1 MPKGT
6 ELESGGGS
14 GSRLS
19 AARILALQH
28 QAPHCRTLIFA
39 VRISLARCF
48 EGPRYT
54 RSSEDR
60 TQNCLGNRKHG
71 SRNRESGI
79 GGEIEAE
86 IETQRASGQQS
97 LIWASLRPS
106 SPSHDATWKPWQS
119 ARRWRGSGRRAR
131 WWARMAVLLETAL
144 REPSAASRF
153 WSRPGEGPE
162 GLQKRQLG
170 RGKRAGRGA
179 ERMKGSRADW
189 RSAGVGDSLPCS
201 KAMCSNEDKYA

>member
-28 QAPHCRTLIFA
+28 QAPHCHTLIFA

-106 SPSHDATWKPWQS
+106 FPSHDATWKPWQS

-153 WSRPGEGPE
+153 WSRP
-162 GLQKRQLG
+162 RG
-170 RGKRAGRGA
+170 RPR
-179 ERMKGSRADW
+179 
-189 RSAGVGDSLPCS
+189 RSAEASAG
-201 KAMCSNEDKYA
+201 ER